1 MILTSYLLDT
11 HALIFWFSKE
21 NVSQEYIDFL
31 DEQNELEN
39 LYVSSISFWETALLV
54 KKKRIELKDVNAWR
68 ISLIENS
75 NIKLIRPSARE
86 MIESTNLPDYH
97 KDPFDRLLIVQAL
110 TNNCLFV
117 TKDKI
122 IQQYN
127 LKTFW
132 I

>member
-1 MILTSYLLDT
+1 MTSYLLDT

-97 KDPFDRLLIVQAL
+97 KDPFDRLL
-110 TNNCLFV
+110 
-117 TKDKI
+117 
-122 IQQYN
+122 
-127 LKTFW
+127 
-132 I
+132 

>member
-1 MILTSYLLDT
+1 MTSYLLDT

>member
-97 KDPFDRLLIVQAL
+97 KDSFDRLLIVQAL

>member
-1 MILTSYLLDT
+1 LTSYLLDT

>member
-54 KKKRIELKDVNAWR
+54 KKED
-68 ISLIENS
+68 
-75 NIKLIRPSARE
+75 
-86 MIESTNLPDYH
+86 
-97 KDPFDRLLIVQAL
+97 
-110 TNNCLFV
+110 
-117 TKDKI
+117 
-122 IQQYN
+122 
-127 LKTFW
+127 
-132 I
+132 